1 MSGETGLVRSESGRP
16 QWVARVNRSA
26 REGGKGRE
34 RWEAGRGMPTW
45 NLPGPIWM
53 VFISVWQLHFLV
65 PGAD

>member
-34 RWEAGRGMPTW
+34 
-45 NLPGPIWM
+45 
-53 VFISVWQLHFLV
+53 
-65 PGAD
+65 